1 MILASRASLTAP
13 RGSSPQ
19 SKAESERPSP
29 VDFLGLALYCYCR
42 EMAQASRRQRD
53 RCHGGKRKINGP
65 KARIEALTAPHAG
78 ILYPARNRPASNAP
92 ARTGERSPTGWIL
105 NPSLGC
111 TSCEIGPAGQAQNDT
126 EMRRSGWR
134 FR

>member
-42 EMAQASRRQRD
+42 GD
-53 RCHGGKRKINGP
+53 G
-65 KARIEALTAPHAG
+65 AG
-78 ILYPARNRPASNAP
+78 ESAP
-92 ARTGERSPTGWIL
+92 A
-105 NPSLGC
+105 
-111 TSCEIGPAGQAQNDT
+111 
-126 EMRRSGWR
+126 
-134 FR
+134 